1 MNGVLGYMQ
10 PFLELKG
17 VSKVFPGVRA
27 LDSVDLEIY
36 PGEVHGLVGEN
47 GAGKST
53 LIKILTGAHKNE
65 AGQIIIEGKESNIKG
80 PRDAMN
86 YGITAIYQE
95 LNIVKQLSVAENVFL
110 GREIKKN
117 GNKGLLDI
125 SVMRKKAEEL
135 LEELGQKID
144 TKINVA
150 KLGIGQQ
157 QMVEIAKA
165 LSVKTKLLIMDEP
178 TSSLAEREVK
188 ELLKTV
194 KELKNKGIAVIY
206 ISHRLDEVMEI
217 CDRVTVMRDGRKIDT
232 LDIDK
237 VDING
242 LIRLMVGR
250 NLEQQYPKVE
260 SNANEEALR
269 VENLNRRGV
278 FKNISFNVKRGE
290 IVGFSGLVGAGRTEV
305 MRAIFGADEYD
316 SGEIYINGKKVKIT
330 CPKDAMKNG
339 IAFLTEDRK
348 GQGLV
353 LDNTIDFNSNIASYD
368 KSSSG
373 LLLNIKKLK
382 ELTRENIKK
391 LNINP
396 PSENFIVRQ
405 LSGGNQQKVVIA
417 KWLNTKANIFIF
429 DEPTRGIDVG
439 AKVEVYNVLNSLVEQ
454 NCAVIII
461 SSELPEILGMSDRVY
476 VMHEGEIT
484 AEINRKDANQEN
496 IMRAAS
502 GEV

>member
-1 MNGVLGYMQ
+1 MQ

-250 NLEQQYPKVE
+250 NLEQQYPKIE

-305 MRAIFGADEYD
+305 MRAIFGADEHD

-353 LDNTIDFNSNIASYD
+353 LDNTIDFNTNIASYD

-373 LLLNIKKLK
+373 MLLNIKKLK
-382 ELTRENIKK
+382 ELTKENIKK

-396 PSENFIVRQ
+396 PSEDFIVRQ

-439 AKVEVYNVLNSLVEQ
+439 AKVEVYNVLNSLIKQ
-454 NCAVIII
+454 NCAVIIV

>member
-1 MNGVLGYMQ
+1 MIGVLDYMQ

-65 AGQIIIEGKESNIKG
+65 AGQIIIEGKEASIKG

-117 GNKGLLDI
+117 GNKGLLNI
-125 SVMRKKAEEL
+125 NLMRQKSGQL

-144 TKINVA
+144 TKMNVA
-150 KLGIGQQ
+150 RLGIGQQ

-206 ISHRLDEVMEI
+206 ISHRLDEIMEI
-217 CDRVTVMRDGRKIDT
+217 CDRVTVMRDGRKIET
-232 LDIDK
+232 LGIDK

-242 LIRLMVGR
+242 LIKLMVGR
-250 NLEQQYPKVE
+250 NLEQQYPKIE
-260 SNANEEALR
+260 TEPNEEALR
-269 VENLNRRGV
+269 VENLSKRGV
-278 FKNISFNVKRGE
+278 FKNISFNVRRGE

-316 SGEIYINGKKVKIT
+316 SGDIYINDKKVKIT

-353 LDNTIDFNSNIASYD
+353 LDNTIDYNANIASYD

-373 LLLNIKKLK
+373 MLLNIKKLK
-382 ELTRENIKK
+382 QLTRENIKK

-396 PSENFIVRQ
+396 PMENFIVRQ

-439 AKVEVYNVLNSLVEQ
+439 AKVEVYNVLNSLIEQ
-454 NCAVIII
+454 NCAVIIV

-496 IMRAAS
+496 IMCAAS

>member
-1 MNGVLGYMQ
+1 MQ

-65 AGQIIIEGKESNIKG
+65 AGKIIIDGKEVDLNG
-80 PRDAMN
+80 PRDAMDH
-86 YGITAIYQE
+86 GVTAIYQE

-110 GREIKKN
+110 GREIKTN

-125 SVMRKKAEEL
+125 NKMRQRSEEL
-135 LEELGQKID
+135 LSELGQKID
-144 TKINVA
+144 TRMNVA

-188 ELLKTV
+188 ELLRTV
-194 KELKNKGIAVIY
+194 KELKSKGIAVIY

-217 CDRVTVMRDGRKIDT
+217 CDRVTVMRDGRKIET
-232 LDIDK
+232 LPIENVN
-237 VDING
+237 VDG
-242 LIRLMVGR
+242 LIKLMVGR
-250 NLEQQYPKVE
+250 NLDQQYPKIKTDLG
-260 SNANEEALR
+260 EEAIR
-269 VENLNRRGV
+269 VENLNKKDV
-278 FKNISFNVKRGE
+278 FENISFNVRTGE

-305 MRAIFGADEYD
+305 MRAIFGVDEYD
-316 SGEIYINGKKVKIT
+316 SGEIFINGKKTRIS

-353 LDNTIDFNSNIASYD
+353 LDNTIDFNANLASYD
-368 KSSSG
+368 KNSSG
-373 LLLNIKKLK
+373 SLLNLKKLK
-382 ELTRENIKK
+382 QLTKENIKK
-391 LNINP
+391 LDINP
-396 PSENFIVRQ
+396 PSEDFIVRQ

-417 KWLNTKANIFIF
+417 KWLNTKASIFIF

-439 AKVEVYNVLNSLVEQ
+439 AKVEVYNVLNSLIQQ
-454 NCAVIII
+454 NCAVIIV
-461 SSELPEILGMSDRVY
+461 SSELPEILGMSDRIY
-476 VMHEGEIT
+476 VMHEGKIT
-484 AEINRKDANQEN
+484 AEIDRKDANQEN
-496 IMRAAS
+496 IMLAAS

>member
-1 MNGVLGYMQ
+1 MQ

-65 AGQIIIEGKESNIKG
+65 TGQIIIEGKESNIKG

-260 SNANEEALR
+260 SNVNEEALR

-353 LDNTIDFNSNIASYD
+353 LDNTIDFNTNIASYD

-373 LLLNIKKLK
+373 MLLNIKKLK
-382 ELTRENIKK
+382 ELTKENIKK

-396 PSENFIVRQ
+396 PSEDFIVRQ

-439 AKVEVYNVLNSLVEQ
+439 AKVEVYNVLNSLIKQ
-454 NCAVIII
+454 NCAVIIV

>member
-1 MNGVLGYMQ
+1 MQ